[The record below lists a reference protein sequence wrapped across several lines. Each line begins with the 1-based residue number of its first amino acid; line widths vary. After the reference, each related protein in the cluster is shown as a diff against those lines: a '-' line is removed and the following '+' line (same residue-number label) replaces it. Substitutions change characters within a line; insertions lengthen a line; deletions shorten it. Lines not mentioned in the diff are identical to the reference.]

1 MLKLHINYRK
11 ECLLHMKLSAKEVY
25 DKLIAA
31 DIYGF
36 HGKIIFDF
44 GKIRIR
50 VCQKDVVGNIIQEW
64 LKEWF
69 KKNNIDYKTNENS
82 QMPPDFFLDPDDLTH
97 NMLEVKAF
105 NYEKAPGFDI
115 ADFKMYA
122 KEIQEHPHM
131 LDIDYLIFG
140 YSMEPTGIVTIKEIW
155 LKKVWEI
162 TRRGDD
168 YPLSLQVKN
177 KQIHKIRPA
186 IWYLDK
192 QKVDFTTFSSL
203 DDFIS
208 AIDETLHQARDQM
221 GDINTTKWLSI
232 LKKKYK
238 SLTGIDLNIHRWDE
252 IKEQYNAKAE
262 RKKAKVTAERDNA
275 LKKVNKAKEKVNK
288 YKKELSNAQS
298 PNQQAQKRLSTAQAS
313 LEKAQKKLK
322 KVQRELKK
330 LN

>member
-1 MLKLHINYRK
+1 
-11 ECLLHMKLSAKEVY
+11 MKMTAKDIY
-25 DKLIAA
+25 DKLIATG
-31 DIYGF
+31 IYSFQGN
-36 HGKIIFDF
+36 ISFDF
-44 GKIRIR
+44 GGININ

-64 LKEWF
+64 LQKWF
-69 KKNNIDYKTNENS
+69 ENNNIDYTPNKNS

-105 NYEKAPGFDI
+105 NYENAPGFDI

-122 KEIQEHPHM
+122 KEIQERPYM

-140 YSMEPTGIVTIKEIW
+140 YSMDSTGSVTIKEVW

-186 IWYLDK
+186 IWYHDK

-238 SLTGIDLNIHRWDE
+238 SFTGIDLNIRRWDE
-252 IKEQYNAKAE
+252 IKDQYNAKAE
-262 RKKAKVTAERDNA
+262 RKKAKLTAERDNA
-275 LKKVNKAKEKVNK
+275 LKRVNDAKEMVKK
-288 YKKELSNAQS
+288 YKKELSNVQS

-313 LEKAQKKLK
+313 LEKAQKKFK